1 MKRKKPSAV
10 TLEYRKKRKLLMQ
23 RVRRMRERGF
33 EIPDEVIPKIPK
45 KITLGSVRRL
55 ERLTT
60 QEIAKKS
67 TYYDV
72 ETGEV
77 VEGRKALA
85 HRRRAAAEKAT
96 ATRRRNAR
104 SAQARSLKEDEEEGE
119 EPSYSTPSASL
130 KTVPR
135 KEETNAPRFA
145 DVVIDN
151 WYKQM
156 SPYAGKGMYSVLVQ
170 WMDSIIQEHGKE
182 DVAEMLQKGAAA
194 GYIITPKVTYS
205 DAACMDYISGIIDY
219 LPEAGELTKQDIM
232 EQVNEYVNF
241 NDEEMGEILG

>member
-85 HRRRAAAEKAT
+85 HRRRAAAEKA
-96 ATRRRNAR
+96 AVTRRRNAR
-104 SAQARSLKEDEEEGE
+104 SAKARELEEEEGE
-119 EPSYSTPSASL
+119 EPSYSTPSATT
-130 KTVPR
+130 KTVSAR

-219 LPEAGELTKQDIM
+219 LPEAGELTKEDIM
-232 EQVNEYVNF
+232 YQVNEYVNF
-241 NDEEMGEILG
+241 NGEEMGEILG

>member
-77 VEGRKALA
+77 VEGRKALV
-85 HRRRAAAEKAT
+85 HRRKAAAEKA
-96 ATRRRNAR
+96 AVTRRRNAR
-104 SAQARSLKEDEEEGE
+104 SAKARELEEEEGE
-119 EPSYSTPSASL
+119 EPSFSTPSSST
-130 KTVPR
+130 KTVPLR

-219 LPEAGELTKQDIM
+219 LPEAGELTKEDIM

-241 NDEEMGEILG
+241 NGEEMGEILG